1 MNTITRRT
9 IRTAIG
15 LFAVGVLALALTGPA
30 LASHVHVSA
39 TVPGDVTVGEMIRIP
54 VALEAEDGA
63 PLRGTTVVFYLHA
76 VFAGVT
82 GQAEI
87 GRAVTDEM
95 GVATLAYR
103 PRLAG
108 HHELRMEYVTPGETK
123 AEVVTTAFDVTGGEQ
138 LYRSAPGIDV
148 PGLNVGLLM
157 AVVTTVWSIL
167 FGVALLIVAIARAG
181 GEIGTPGHSWTR

>member
-1 MNTITRRT
+1 MNVITRRT
-9 IRTAIG
+9 VRTAIG
-15 LFAVGVLALALTGPA
+15 FFAVGVFALALTGPA
-30 LASHVHVSA
+30 LASHVHVRA
-39 TVPGDVTVGEMIRIP
+39 TVPSEVTVGEMIRIP

-82 GQAEI
+82 GEAEI
-87 GRAVTDEM
+87 GRAVTDET

-108 HHELRMEYVTPGETK
+108 HHELRMEYVTPGEGK
-123 AEVVTTAFDVTGGEQ
+123 AEVVSTAFDVTGGAQ
-138 LYRSAPGIDV
+138 LYRSAASVEIPGV
-148 PGLNVGLLM
+148 SGGLLM
-157 AVVTTVWSIL
+157 AVLATVWSIL

-181 GEIGTPGHSWTR
+181 GEIRTPGLSGTR